1 MALKTLLLFQI
12 VLLTFWGCSFNS
24 DAEANELYVRASLSM
39 NAAKSE
45 IEDYTKSFE
54 LYNNA
59 LTVISLVLSE
69 YKSSRVATSL
79 SSGLITISGYSLS
92 EFQGLHNPL
101 KTLASREPDPLSS
114 AILVANALDGEDSLF
129 QSSIHVIFG
138 ENKYSIPHL
147 HYARELKSANV
158 KGISFQ
164 LRILFWATG
173 EYENILGTDTIA
185 TRILTDSIAT
195 DILVDLIV
203 AEIAGGGLDSSLAK
217 AFLNAPHIKDPWKRY
232 WAYRD
237 IANSCNEL
245 DQSLEA
251 LSKALESA
259 QLIRHAGRRARAI
272 VDIANMFYEHGKTN
286 TSLQLLTL
294 ASETAQLIQDPVG
307 RAHLVVDISEELAN
321 TGNFP
326 NAYSVAST
334 IEGTIYEDIA
344 LTKIA
349 GVYTTNRQY
358 TLALDAADRITDIT
372 YKNVA
377 LAEIAEN
384 YVREKKITH
393 ALEIT
398 ASLDD
403 LFLKAAMLF
412 IIADAYE
419 DFGLHPSI
427 EATEILYG
435 IIHTVSP
442 LRVFWG

>member
-1 MALKTLLLFQI
+1 MVRSLLFIQVI
-12 VLLTFWGCSFNS
+12 GLTFWGCSFNS

-59 LTVISLVLSE
+59 LTDISLVLSE

-79 SSGLITISGYSLS
+79 SSGLITISGYSLN
-92 EFQGLHNPL
+92 EFQCLHNPL
-101 KTLASREPDPLSS
+101 KTLASPEPDPLSS

-138 ENKYSIPHL
+138 ENKYSIPYL
-147 HYARELKSANV
+147 HYARELRPANV

-173 EYENILGTDTIA
+173 EYGTSSSKDTIA
-185 TRILTDSIAT
+185 TTIETDSIARN
-195 DILVDLIV
+195 IQIDLIV
-203 AEIAGGGLDSSLAK
+203 AEIAGAGLDSSLAK

-232 WAYRD
+232 WAYCD
-237 IANSCNEL
+237 IANSCSEFN
-245 DQSLEA
+245 QSFQA

-259 QLIRHAGRRARAI
+259 QPISHAGRKARAI
-272 VDIANMFYEHGKTN
+272 VNIANMYYEYGKTN

-294 ASETAQLIQDPVG
+294 ASKTAQVIQDPVN
-307 RAHLVVDISEELAN
+307 RAHLLVDISEELAK

-349 GVYTTNRQY
+349 GIYTTNRQY
-358 TLALDAADRITDIT
+358 THALDAADRINDIT

-377 LAEIAEN
+377 LSEIAEN
-384 YVREKKITH
+384 YVREKEFTH

-398 ASLDD
+398 ASLND

-419 DFGLHPSI
+419 GFGLHPSI
-427 EATEILYG
+427 EDTEILYG
-435 IIHTVSP
+435 IIHTVFP